1 LTVKVITYGVAV
13 LALTLLAGTAAAK
26 TGEESYQKYCVKCH
40 GDTGAGDGPAAE
52 VLDVRPGK
60 LSDCERMKTL
70 DDAYL
75 EKIITNGGESVGK
88 SAQMPAAKRVKAE
101 ELPELIKYLRSF
113 CSDGPGG

>member
-1 LTVKVITYGVAV
+1 MLFA
-13 LALTLLAGTAAAK
+13 AAAAAK
-26 TGEESYQKYCVKCH
+26 TGEQSYQMYCVKCH

-70 DDAYL
+70 DEAYL
-75 EKIITNGGESVGK
+75 KKIITNGGESVGK

-101 ELPELIKYLRSF
+101 ELPGLIKYLRSF
-113 CSDGPGG
+113 CSDGPGA